1 MKLIVVLTSTD
12 SVEEARRIAGALV
25 DRRLAACVQVSAIES
40 VYTWEGATQRDDEYR
55 VLIKT
60 TAERYPE
67 VEAAILEMHS
77 YDLPAIYALGMEHV
91 YGPFGKWVA
100 EQSRKVDD

>member
-1 MKLIVVLTSTD
+1 MKLIVVLTSTAN
-12 SVEEARRIAGALV
+12 VEEARRIAGALV
-25 DRRLAACVQVSAIES
+25 DRKLAACVQISAIES
-40 VYTWEGATQRDDEYR
+40 VYTWEGAMQRDDEYR

-60 TAERYPE
+60 TPERYPD

-77 YDLPAIYALGMEHV
+77 YDLPAIYALGLEQV
-91 YGPFGKWVA
+91 YEPFGEWVA